1 MSDPVKHIVK
11 DYQLLKQA
19 FDPKASEFHS
29 NVRPELKKVVY
40 EDELYVM
47 VALVGWTD
55 RHEDR
60 L

>member
-1 MSDPVKHIVK
+1 MV
-11 DYQLLKQA
+11 
-19 FDPKASEFHS
+19 SEFHS

-40 EDELYVM
+40 EDELYVK

-55 RHEDR
+55 RHKDR